1 MAIRRK
7 PVTPEEHYTIISN
20 AWARD
25 DRLSLKARG
34 LLALILSHRVG
45 WNISIESL
53 ARTNPEGKAAIR
65 TAVTELERG
74 GYLRREHVR
83 DEGGSFVGYDYVLAD
98 PPACENRTPPFENRT
113 GSFDYPTTDNPTT
126 GNRTPKKTIPKKTIS
141 KNTHA
146 DASVQAFSAFWS
158 AYPATQK
165 GSKKAAASKYQGLL
179 KKMSHDD
186 LMARLVHYK
195 RTRQRQQRSNEFVP
209 NVPHAT
215 TWLNQERW
223 NDYGEFDPTTATTG
237 PESLTIEE
245 INEAL
250 GPTNWAPPE
259 PEEPPED
266 QAAWLR
272 EQYAEHHRQRQYQAW
287 EVINGKAG

>member
-1 MAIRRK
+1 MSNEAI
-7 PVTPEEHYTIISN
+7 N
-20 AWARD
+20 WAFKQN
-25 DRLSLKARG
+25 LPMNEKFVLVA
-34 LLALILSHRVG
+34 LADYADEGWSCYPSYQKTAERVG
-45 WNISIESL
+45 CSR
-53 ARTNPEGKAAIR
+53 ATVIR
-65 TAVTELERG
+65 LTAKLTER
-74 GYLRREHVR
+74 GYLRTERRER
-83 DEGGSFVGYDYVLAD
+83 GNKSARSNRYYLSEGGINLQPGGVELQPGGCTGATRGGCTDA
-98 PPACENRTPPFENRT
+98 TPLTITKIPEQ
-113 GSFDYPTTDNPTT
+113 NP
-126 GNRTPKKTIPKKTIS
+126 
-141 KNTHA
+141 
-146 DASVQAFSAFWS
+146 DDFSAFWS

-165 GSKKAAASKYQGLL
+165 GSKKAAESKYRGLL

-186 LMARLVHYK
+186 LMARLEHYK

-237 PESLTIEE
+237 PESLTVEE
-245 INEAL
+245 VNEAV

-259 PEEPPED
+259 PEQPPAD